1 MCINPNVTAAIFAA
15 LESKDQLSAQHCK
28 NVAQMA
34 NNYCHAC
41 GFGEYE
47 TAVLSTAAY
56 LHDAGKIGIPD
67 AVLNYPGKLGD
78 SGLCL
83 IRAHPEIGAHI
94 AKAGGLPDTVVTSI
108 LFHHESWDGS
118 GYPYGLQGE
127 EIPFGARILAVLDS
141 IDAMCGIRYYRKA
154 VFSRKCREE
163 IRCCSGTLYDEA
175 VVITVLNHWE
185 DIVSG
190 LYPDIDK

>member
-1 MCINPNVTAAIFAA
+1 MYMNPNVTAAIYAA

-34 NNYCHAC
+34 GNYCRAC
-41 GFGEYE
+41 SFGEYE

-56 LHDAGKIGIPD
+56 LHDVGKIGIPD

-94 AKAGGLPDTVVTSI
+94 TAAGGLTDTVVFSI
-108 LFHHESWDGS
+108 LHHHEAWDGS

-141 IDAMCGIRYYRKA
+141 IDAMCGTRYYRKA
-154 VFSRKCREE
+154 VLSHKCQEE
-163 IRCCSGTLYDEA
+163 LKHCSGTLYDTS
-175 VVITVLNHWE
+175 VVITVLDHWE
-185 DIVSG
+185 DIVYG
-190 LYPDIDK
+190 LYPETK